1 MLLSS
6 CSVTAVCAG
15 GGDKMPGFVDVL
27 YKHIVPACFG
37 APLQHSFDLNDGN
50 AFVVGWRR
58 EGEGE
63 GIEDMM
69 AVCCSLQA
77 LGEISGLLLSVI
89 SQRVS
94 CEGCYS

>member
-1 MLLSS
+1 MQCTQLLLSS
-6 CSVTAVCAG
+6 RSVTAVCAG

-63 GIEDMM
+63 GEGMEGMM
-69 AVCCSLQA
+69 AVCCGPAGSW
-77 LGEISGLLLSVI
+77 
-89 SQRVS
+89 
-94 CEGCYS
+94 